1 MPYFSLVCR
10 QVLRYIAVECCQFI
24 YDMNHPPENK
34 NTNSESLTILIR
46 LIHSLNIKTQLY
58 ITALVVI
65 VHNIRGHCGIP
76 LAPSHSL
83 TTLFSSPPLL
93 FLFSPPTHSV
103 LFSSL
108 ESFSSSLVLFLFLFF
123 SIFLISFF
131 FLSYILLFPVTYCD
145 SPPCCFSI
153 GRDPSSPR
161 WRVARPRPRPTPG
174 PRATPAILY
183 VSTMLIFYYLS
194 IILTMAGAKTLQ
206 VSSFS
211 TPLLFFFFFAAFVRH
226 CRFPAFSAQ
235 HLRRDHGSH
244 Q

>member
-65 VHNIRGHCGIP
+65 VHNNRGHCGIP

-83 TTLFSSPPLL
+83 TTLFSSPLL

-131 FLSYILLFPVTYCD
+131 FSLISCYFP
-145 SPPCCFSI
+145 S
-153 GRDPSSPR
+153 
-161 WRVARPRPRPTPG
+161 
-174 PRATPAILY
+174 
-183 VSTMLIFYYLS
+183 
-194 IILTMAGAKTLQ
+194 LTVIVL
-206 VSSFS
+206 
-211 TPLLFFFFFAAFVRH
+211 PAAFRSVATRLAH
-226 CRFPAFSAQ
+226 DGGWPDLDLVQLRALGQLQRFCTSLLCSYSTISQ
-235 HLRRDHGSH
+235 
-244 Q
+244 

>member
-65 VHNIRGHCGIP
+65 VHSIRGHCGIP

-83 TTLFSSPPLL
+83 TTLFSSSSSFP
-93 FLFSPPTHSV
+93 
-103 LFSSL
+103 LFSSNSL
-108 ESFSSSLVLFLFLFF
+108 CSLFFFRIFFFFSRSFSFSFFLYFF
-123 SIFLISFF
+123 DIFF

-211 TPLLFFFFFAAFVRH
+211 TPLLFFFFAAFVRH